1 MYWYDWHGSA
11 DWKIVPLI
19 FGQPVGTGPTV
30 VEDGT
35 DELVDVDSVGLDIE
49 LVENRIEDELDE
61 KELENQLKDID
72 ADELVGELVGE

>member
-1 MYWYDWHGSA
+1 
-11 DWKIVPLI
+11 VPLI
-19 FGQPVGTGPTV
+19 FGQPVGTGSTI
-30 VEDGT
+30 VEDGA

-49 LVENRIEDELDE
+49 LVENRIEDELDD